1 MNRSERSSSGAL
13 FWRAATP
20 TSGPVLRLHGILSKN
35 SARCEIFPCIAEQSA
50 YLSESR
56 RTRTCLWPLWLC
68 NDVTRPF
75 WQIRST
81 VGRSREGGRY
91 GCTTTQGRSALARR
105 YTSADQGS
113 ARQWWSSFQRT
124 QQSDLRRSSKS
135 RRIAPVTGLRHLA
148 SPPSRLARAAAQ
160 RITCAPAVR

>member
-1 MNRSERSSSGAL
+1 MYRMECGSSGAV
-13 FWRAATP
+13 FWRAASRTAR
-20 TSGPVLRLHGILSKN
+20 GARRLHGIVSKKIR
-35 SARCEIFPCIAEQSA
+35 RCEIFPCIAAQSA

-75 WQIRST
+75 WKIRST

-113 ARQWWSSFQRT
+113 ARQRWSSFRRT
-124 QQSDLRRSSKS
+124 QQSNLRRSSS
-135 RRIAPVTGLRHLA
+135 ARRIAPVTGLRPLA
-148 SPPSRLARAAAQ
+148 SSPSRFAGAAAQ
-160 RITCAPAVR
+160 RTICAPAAR